1 MSVPTKNIFTDS
13 SNDIR
18 VLRNNLCNDFL
29 VVFSILAIPAL
40 SASLY
45 RYVDIGW
52 QSVMALHIAIVMIL
66 WAITIFKNRIPY
78 WIRAGYISVGFLSL
92 GMSGLWNFGFVSTGV
107 AFVVASSPIATAFFG
122 IRTGFVFLILSISG
136 MAIIGVLTVT
146 GYSIKPI
153 VDMNVYAYSFST
165 WMSVFLVST
174 VLAIGL
180 YMTLYIFTQKL
191 ILTLNKAGKYL
202 DELESHKK
210 DLERIVSERT
220 KALKHSN
227 TDLIQF
233 AQVAAHDMRSP
244 LTNIGVYSDLLRE
257 RSRDNLDEESDSY
270 LKSITDSAQHLNTM
284 IQDLLNNS
292 HVDSE
297 LKELEPVNI
306 NEIIETLKKQFMNEI
321 KGNEV
326 TLSYDSLPI
335 VYADR
340 VQIFRV
346 LQNLMA
352 NAIRYRDK
360 NRPLTINLSAER
372 NNDKWKFCFC
382 DNGIGIDSK
391 NFETIFEIFKKAE
404 GNTNS
409 ESTGIGL
416 ATCKKIIERHNGKIW
431 VESKV
436 GEGSSF
442 YFLLKSID

>member
-1 MSVPTKNIFTDS
+1 MSVSPKNIYTDS

-18 VLRNNLCNDFL
+18 VLRNNICNVTL
-29 VVFSILAIPAL
+29 VVFSFLAIPAL
-40 SASLY
+40 SASIY

-52 QSVMALHIAIVMIL
+52 QPVMALHIGIVVIL
-66 WAITIFKNRIPY
+66 WSITIFKKRIPY

-92 GMSGLWNFGFVSTGV
+92 GMSGLWNFGVVSTGI

-122 IRTGFVFLILSISG
+122 VRTGFVFLMLSISG
-136 MAIIGVLTVT
+136 MTIIGILTVT
-146 GYSIKPI
+146 GYSIKPN
-153 VDMNVYAYSFST
+153 VDMNIYAYSFST
-165 WMSVFLVST
+165 WMSIFLVST

-180 YMTLYIFTQKL
+180 YMTLYLITQKL
-191 ILTLNKAGKYL
+191 ILSLNKSRIYL

-210 DLERIVSERT
+210 DLERIITERT
-220 KALKHSN
+220 EALKRSN
-227 TDLIQF
+227 TDLIRF
-233 AQVAAHDMRSP
+233 AKIAAHDMRSP
-244 LTNIGVYSDLLRE
+244 LTSIAGYSDLLRE
-257 RSRDNLDEESDSY
+257 KYSKDLDEESDLY
-270 LKSITDSAQHLNTM
+270 LKSITDSAQHLNAM

-297 LKELEPVNI
+297 LKELEPVDI
-306 NEIIETLKKQFMNEI
+306 NEIIEILKKQFMNEI
-321 KGNEV
+321 KDNEV

-360 NRPLTINLSAER
+360 NRPLTINFNAKR
-372 NNDKWKFCFC
+372 NNDKWKFCFR

-442 YFLLKSID
+442 FFQLKSID

>member
-18 VLRNNLCNDFL
+18 VLRNNICNVFL
-29 VVFSILAIPAL
+29 VVFSILAIPTL

-52 QSVMALHIAIVMIL
+52 QPVMALHIAIVVIL
-66 WAITIFKNRIPY
+66 WGITIFKNRIPY
-78 WIRAGYISVGFLSL
+78 WVRAGYISVGFLSL

-107 AFVVASSPIATAFFG
+107 AFVVASSPIATALFG
-122 IRTGFVFLILSISG
+122 VRTGFVFLMLSISG
-136 MAIIGVLTVT
+136 MAIIGILTVT
-146 GYSIKPI
+146 GYSIKPN

-165 WMSVFLVST
+165 WMSIFLVST
-174 VLAIGL
+174 MLAIGL
-180 YMTLYIFTQKL
+180 YMTLYILTHKL
-191 ILTLNKAGKYL
+191 ILALDKSRQYF
-202 DELESHKK
+202 DELEAHKK
-210 DLERIVSERT
+210 DLERIINERT
-220 KALKHSN
+220 EALKRSN
-227 TDLIQF
+227 TDLIRF
-233 AQVAAHDMRSP
+233 AQIAAHDMRSP
-244 LTNIGVYSDLLRE
+244 LTSIGVYSDLLRE
-257 RSRDNLDEESDSY
+257 KSREKLDEESDLY
-270 LKSITDSAQHLNTM
+270 LKSITDSAQHLNAM

-297 LKELEPVNI
+297 IKDLEPVDL

-326 TLSYDSLPI
+326 TVSYDSLPI

-360 NRPLTINLSAER
+360 NRPLTINLSAEC
-372 NNDKWKFCFC
+372 NNDKWKFCFR
-382 DNGIGIDSK
+382 DNGVGIDSK

-436 GEGSSF
+436 GEGSSVF
-442 YFLLKSID
+442 FQLKSID